1 MRTKHLFMAMA
12 LPVAFAACTSEEF
25 ESFQNGQTDLTARRE
40 LGNIELAFNGGDA
53 ETRLEVGENGIGFST
68 VDGVGACLVDAPNS
82 DFGDASKPVIQWY
95 GLTNYISS
103 NYLYK
108 TADGGS
114 TWTTDARMVEGNYI
128 FYAPH
133 NESHL
138 VRSSIEATYP
148 NPQII
153 KTVNGVPNQYSAIQQ
168 MIDEGDVMYVGY
180 SFLDSESQTKSI
192 SVAMKPIYAYPKIT
206 LKNTFGVNATT
217 TSATKDLTIRRIV
230 LLNDNN
236 SFVQNAT
243 VKIGT
248 NGAVASKNASGV
260 VGSLFNYG
268 SDDTKYGTW
277 ADADNA
283 KLFGCASANVLSP
296 ASTNANTGAITLDFE
311 TPYVLGKDKT
321 LEINAV
327 VPAGKYIGFQVG
339 VYTNEGYFET
349 TAATLDFIPGQMYPQ
364 QEYMENGSLNQS
376 VKGSNL
382 MVEMTTAKPSKGEI
396 VASTEELENLVKTG
410 KGDLTVMPLNADVA
424 YNATVAEYM
433 LQGGV
438 QSITF
443 TAPVT
448 VDNAT
453 VIKELKFQGD
463 VTVKGNVEF
472 KNDKISWGT
481 NKVTVKEG
489 ATLKITDYATSY
501 GNPTINTNGQISVEE
516 GATVILNNGTKVPVL
531 DTESK
536 GTLQVD
542 QDVTI
547 ATTNAASYAGN
558 IVVSANKT
566 LTLSNAFESKGTFT
580 NNGTLSLGTGTVF
593 TNSGTFTNENMIKG
607 TGSITNQGT
616 FANKKIVDVTFTN
629 KGSYTSTTDYTVATL
644 NVESGAIMNKNVTND
659 VANANGMAT
668 LVNVINVA
676 DGAYF
681 TANTSGAIANGSV
694 IYTVENIT
702 KNITIPVVCNTLKVT
717 GDVTATTDAINI
729 SAADVKTIIVEGDVN
744 AIGKEVKFSNATSL
758 EVKGDLYA
766 SAEISAPEATTVV
779 LNTVDASDAV
789 NFVKV
794 TNVTLNGNITL
805 NNGKTMTLGAATVAT
820 QATVAK
826 SLTLA
831 GGGTLKFA
839 AESGQNPKL
848 TIAAG
853 VTLTNMAST
862 ITTGYQQILTI
873 EGATAAGKQG
883 KMMNYGTVKGTAEA
897 YSETDHGDWWSG
909 NTANTA
915 IN

>member
-68 VDGVGACLVDAPNS
+68 VDGVGACLVDAPNGT
-82 DFGDASKPVIQWY
+82 FGDASKPVIQWY

-168 MIDEGDVMYVGY
+168 MIDEGNVMFVGY

-206 LKNTFGVNATT
+206 LKNTFGINGTT
-217 TSATKDLTIRRIV
+217 VTSATKDLTIRRIV
-230 LLNDNN
+230 LLNGSN

-243 VKIGT
+243 VNIGT
-248 NGAVASKNASGV
+248 ANSFASASAKGV

-283 KLFGCASANVLSP
+283 KLFGCASTDVLSQ
-296 ASTNANTGAITLDFE
+296 ASTNATTGAITLDFE

-327 VPAGKYIGFQVG
+327 VPAGQYKSFQVG

-382 MVEMTTAKPSKGEI
+382 MVEMTTATSSKGEI

-481 NKVTVKEG
+481 NKVTVKKG

-501 GNPTINTNGQISVEE
+501 GTDPTINTNGKISVEE

-547 ATTNAASYAGN
+547 ETANAESYAGN

-580 NNGTLSLGTGTVF
+580 NNDTLSLGAEF

-607 TGSITNQGT
+607 ASGSITNKGT
-616 FANKKIVDVTFTN
+616 FTNKKIVDVAFTN
-629 KGSYTSTTDYTVATL
+629 KGSYTSATVYTVATL
-644 NVESGAIMNKNVTND
+644 NVESGAIMNKTVTNTTTGND
-659 VANANGMAT
+659 ANNA

-702 KNITIPVVCNTLKVT
+702 KDITIPVVCNTLKVT
-717 GDVTATTDAINI
+717 GDVTATTDAIKI
-729 SAADVKTIIVEGDVN
+729 DDTGVTTIIVGGDVN
-744 AIGKEVKFSNATSL
+744 AIGASVEFSKATSL
-758 EVKGDLYA
+758 EVQGDLYA
-766 SAEISAPEATTVV
+766 SAAISAPEATTVV
-779 LNTVDASDAV
+779 LNTVDASSAV
-789 NFVKV
+789 SFVAAI
-794 TNVTLNGNITL
+794 NVTLNGNITL
-805 NNGKTMTLGAATVAT
+805 NGATMTLGATSVAT

-831 GGGTLKFA
+831 GGGELTFA
-839 AESGQNPKL
+839 ATSGSPKL

-853 VTLTNMAST
+853 ATLTNMAST
-862 ITTGYQQILTI
+862 ISAGAVSSLTI
-873 EGATAAGKQG
+873 VSATATGKSQG
-883 KMMNYGTVKGTAEA
+883 KMMNYGTVKGAADT
-897 YSETDHGDWWSG
+897 YSETNNAAWWSG
-909 NTANTA
+909 NDAQTA
-915 IN
+915 I

>member
-68 VDGVGACLVDAPNS
+68 VDGVGACLVDAPIS
-82 DFGDASKPVIQWY
+82 SVIGDASKPVIQWY

-168 MIDEGDVMYVGY
+168 MIDEGNVMFVGY

-206 LKNTFGVNATT
+206 LKNTFGINGTT
-217 TSATKDLTIRRIV
+217 VTSATKDLTIRRIV
-230 LLNDNN
+230 LLNGNN

-243 VKIGT
+243 VTIGN
-248 NGAVASKNASGV
+248 NGAVASKDAMGV

-296 ASTNANTGAITLDFE
+296 ASTNATTGAITLDFE

-327 VPAGKYIGFQVG
+327 VPAGQYKSFQVG

-382 MVEMTTAKPSKGEI
+382 MVEMTTATSSKGEI

-481 NKVTVKEG
+481 NKVTVKKG

-501 GNPTINTNGQISVEE
+501 GDPIINTNGKISVEE

-547 ATTNAASYAGN
+547 AATNAASYAGN

-566 LTLSNAFESKGTFT
+566 LTLSDAFESKGTFT
-580 NNGTLSLGTGTVF
+580 NNGTLSLSAAF

-616 FANKKIVDVTFTN
+616 FTNKKIVDVAFAN
-629 KGSYTSTTDYTVATL
+629 KGSYTSATVYTVATL
-644 NVESGAIMNKNVTND
+644 NVESGAIMNKNVSNTTTSTGFD
-659 VANANGMAT
+659 A

-702 KNITIPVVCNTLKVT
+702 KDITIPVVCNTLKVT

-729 SAADVKTIIVEGDVN
+729 DDTGVTTIIVGGDVN
-744 AIGKEVKFSNATSL
+744 AISHGVTFSKATSL
-758 EVKGDLYA
+758 EVQGDLYA
-766 SAEISAPEATTVV
+766 SAAISAPEATTVV
-779 LNTVDASDAV
+779 LNTVDASAAV
-789 NFVKV
+789 SFAAA

-805 NNGKTMTLGAATVAT
+805 NGATMTLGGSSVAT

-831 GGGTLKFA
+831 GGGTLTFA
-839 AESGQNPKL
+839 ATTGTPKL

-853 VTLTNMAST
+853 ATLTNMAST
-862 ITTGYQQILTI
+862 ISAGAVSSLTI
-873 EGATAAGKQG
+873 VSATATGKSQG
-883 KMMNYGTVKGTAEA
+883 KMMNYGTVKGAADT
-897 YSETDHGDWWSG
+897 YSETANAAWWSG
-909 NTANTA
+909 NDAQTA

>member
-68 VDGVGACLVDAPNS
+68 VDGVGACLVDAPNGT
-82 DFGDASKPVIQWY
+82 FGDASKPVIQWY

-230 LLNDNN
+230 LLNGSN

-243 VKIGT
+243 VNIGT
-248 NGAVASKNASGV
+248 KNDVASASAKGV

-296 ASTNANTGAITLDFE
+296 ASTNATTGAITLDFE

-327 VPAGKYIGFQVG
+327 VPAGQYAGFKVG
-339 VYTNEGYFET
+339 VYTNEGYFES
-349 TAATLDFIPGQMYPQ
+349 TATTLDFIPGQMYPQ

-382 MVEMTTAKPSKGEI
+382 MVEMTTAKPSTGEI

-453 VIKELKFQGD
+453 VIKELVFEGD

-472 KNDKISWGT
+472 KDDKISWDD
-481 NKVTVKEG
+481 NKVTVKKG
-489 ATLKITDYATSY
+489 ATLKLTDFATST
-501 GNPTINTNGQISVEE
+501 GKISAEE
-516 GATVILNNGTKVPVL
+516 GATVILNSTTVPVL
-531 DTESK
+531 DAESK

-542 QDVTI
+542 KDVTI
-547 ATTNAASYAGN
+547 TNAASYAGN

-580 NNGTLSLGTGTVF
+580 NNGTLSLGAGF

-607 TGSITNQGT
+607 ASGSITNKGT
-616 FANKKIVDVTFTN
+616 FTNKKIVDVTFAN
-629 KGSYTSTTDYTVATL
+629 QGSYTSATVYTVAML
-644 NVESGAIMNKNVTND
+644 NVESGAIMNKTVTNTTTGNA
-659 VANANGMAT
+659 ANNA
-668 LVNVINVA
+668 LVNIINVA

-681 TANTSGAIANGSV
+681 TANSGAIADGSV

-702 KNITIPVVCNTLKVT
+702 KNITIPAVCNTLKVT
-717 GDVTATTDAINI
+717 GDVTATTDAITI
-729 SAADVKTIIVEGDVN
+729 SAADVKTIIVGGDVN
-744 AIGKEVKFSNATSL
+744 AIGANVTFSNATSL

-766 SAEISAPEATTVV
+766 SAEISAPEATDVV
-779 LNTVDASDAV
+779 LNTVDASDVV
-789 NFVKV
+789 NFAKV
-794 TNVTLNGNITL
+794 THVTLNGNITL
-805 NNGKTMTLGAATVAT
+805 NGATMTLGGSSVAT

-831 GGGTLKFA
+831 GGGTLTFA
-839 AESGQNPKL
+839 ATTGSPKL

-853 VTLTNMAST
+853 ATLTNMAST
-862 ITTGYQQILTI
+862 ISAGAASSLTI
-873 EGATAAGKQG
+873 EGATAAGKSQG
-883 KMMNYGTVKGTAEA
+883 KMMNYGTVKGAA
-897 YSETDHGDWWSG
+897 DDYSETDHGDWWSG

>member
-68 VDGVGACLVDAPNS
+68 VDGVGACLVDAPNGV
-82 DFGDASKPVIQWY
+82 FGDASKPVIQWY
-95 GLTNYISS
+95 DLTDYISS

-230 LLNDNN
+230 LLNGSNP
-236 SFVQNAT
+236 FVQNTT
-243 VKIGT
+243 VTIG
-248 NGAVASKNASGV
+248 NDGAFASKDAEGV

-283 KLFGCASANVLSP
+283 KLFGCASKNVLSP
-296 ASTNANTGAITLDFE
+296 ASTNATTGAITLDFE

-327 VPAGKYIGFQVG
+327 VPAGEYTDFQVG

-349 TAATLDFIPGQMYPQ
+349 TAAKLDFIPGQMYPQ

-382 MVEMTTAKPSKGEI
+382 MVEMTTATSSKGEI

-481 NKVTVKEG
+481 NKVTVKKG
-489 ATLKITDYATSY
+489 ATLKLTDFATST
-501 GNPTINTNGQISVEE
+501 GKISAEE
-516 GATVILNNGTKVPVL
+516 GATVFLNSTTVPVL
-531 DTESK
+531 DAESK

-542 QDVTI
+542 KDVTI
-547 ATTNAASYAGN
+547 TNAASYAGN

-580 NNGTLSLGTGTVF
+580 NNGTLSLGNVL

-607 TGSITNQGT
+607 TSSITNKGT
-616 FANKKIVDVTFTN
+616 FTNKKIVDVTFAN
-629 KGSYTSTTDYTVATL
+629 QGSYTSATVYTVATL
-644 NVESGAIMNKNVTND
+644 NVESGAIMNKLVSNTSTSTGFD
-659 VANANGMAT
+659 A

-681 TANTSGAIANGSV
+681 TANTSSAIANGSV

-702 KNITIPVVCNTLKVT
+702 KDITIPAVCNTLKVT
-717 GDVTATTDAINI
+717 GDVTATTAPINI
-729 SAADVKTIIVEGDVN
+729 DDTDVTTIIVGGDVN
-744 AIGKEVKFSNATSL
+744 AISQGVTFSKATSL

-779 LNTVDASDAV
+779 LNTVDASAAV

-794 TNVTLNGNITL
+794 EDVTLNGNITL
-805 NNGKTMTLGAATVAT
+805 NGATMTLGATDVAT

-839 AESGQNPKL
+839 AESGQAPKL

-853 VTLTNMAST
+853 ATLTNMAST
-862 ITTGYQQILTI
+862 ISAGAASILTI
-873 EGATAAGKQG
+873 EGAEAEGKTQG
-883 KMMNYGTVKGTAEA
+883 KMMNYGTVKGAAAA
-897 YSETDHGDWWSG
+897 YSETDNAEWWSG
-909 NTANTA
+909 NTAATT
-915 IN
+915 I

>member
-1 MRTKHLFMAMA
+1 MAMA

-68 VDGVGACLVDAPNS
+68 VDGVGACLVDAPNG

-95 GLTNYISS
+95 SLTNYISS

-230 LLNDNN
+230 LLNGSN

-243 VKIGT
+243 VNIGT
-248 NGAVASKNASGV
+248 KNNVASASVNGV

-283 KLFGCASANVLSP
+283 KLFGCASANVLSQ
-296 ASTNANTGAITLDFE
+296 ASTNATTGVITLDFE

-327 VPAGKYIGFQVG
+327 VPAGQYEGFQVG
-339 VYTNEGYFET
+339 VYTNEGYFES
-349 TAATLDFIPGQMYPQ
+349 TATTLDFIPGQMYPQ

-453 VIKELKFQGD
+453 VIKELVFQGD

-472 KNDKISWGT
+472 KDDKISWDD
-481 NKVTVKEG
+481 NKVTVKKD
-489 ATLKITDYATSY
+489 ATLKLTDFATSI
-501 GNPTINTNGQISVEE
+501 GEISAEE
-516 GATVILNNGTKVPVL
+516 GATVILNSTTVPVL
-531 DTESK
+531 DAESK

-542 QDVTI
+542 KDVAIET
-547 ATTNAASYAGN
+547 ANAASYAGN

-566 LTLSNAFESKGTFT
+566 LKLSNAFESKGTFT
-580 NNGTLSLGTGTVF
+580 NNGTLSLGAAF

-607 TGSITNQGT
+607 TGPITNKGT
-616 FANKKIVDVTFTN
+616 FTNKKIVDVAFTN
-629 KGSYTSTTDYTVATL
+629 QGSYTSETVYKVAKL
-644 NVESGAIMNKNVTND
+644 DVESGAIMNKNVTND
-659 VANANGMAT
+659 ATNANGKAT

-702 KNITIPVVCNTLKVT
+702 KGITIPVVCNTLKVT
-717 GDVTATTDAINI
+717 GDVTATTDAIDINNTG
-729 SAADVKTIIVEGDVN
+729 VKTIIVEGDVN
-744 AIGKEVKFSNATSL
+744 AIGAGVTFSNATSL

-766 SAEISAPEATTVV
+766 SAAISAPEATTVV
-779 LNTVDASDAV
+779 LNTVDASEDVSFA
-789 NFVKV
+789 KA
-794 TNVTLNGNITL
+794 TKATLNGNITL
-805 NNGKTMTLGAATVAT
+805 NNGKTMTLGATDVVT
-820 QATVAK
+820 EATVAK

-831 GGGTLKFA
+831 GGGTLTFA
-839 AESGQNPKL
+839 ATTGTPKL

-853 VTLTNMAST
+853 ATLTNMAST
-862 ITTGYQQILTI
+862 ISAGAASSLTI
-873 EGATAAGKQG
+873 ESATATGKSQG
-883 KMMNYGTVKGTAEA
+883 KMMNYGTVKGAKEA
-897 YSETDHGDWWSG
+897 YSETANAAWWSG
-909 NTANTA
+909 NDAKQQ